1 MNTSVVTLRRDV
13 LIVVHLFVTHRF
25 YYSQDCIQECEWAH
39 GTLMLPI
46 AVPAWATLRDSY
58 SVAFWVAVEK
68 RTSETKIL
76 VVRS

>member
-1 MNTSVVTLRRDV
+1 MNTSMVTLRRDM
-13 LIVVHLFVTHRF
+13 LIVVRPFVTHRF
-25 YYSQDCIQECEWAH
+25 YCSQDCIQECEWAH

-46 AVPAWATLRDSY
+46 AVLAWATFRDSY
-58 SVAFWVAVEK
+58 SVTFWVAAEK